1 MMSDCQQ
8 ADGFERVEL
17 LVYLFGLWCAG
28 VELGGSSD
36 GEVKAMRVRADG
48 PRELGGVM
56 CGPEG
61 CGMVANGCGEG
72 RMLGL
77 DRRTRRPGG

>member
-1 MMSDCQQ
+1 MSDCQQ
-8 ADGFERVEL
+8 GWIRKSRAAGVS
-17 LVYLFGLWCAG
+17 FGLWCAG
-28 VELGGSSD
+28 VKLGGNSD